1 MSVKK
6 FSTITKKNPKGN
18 IIKLI
23 NENDKFSKFKGE
35 AYISKINKNKIKAWK
50 LHKKANL
57 NLFIIYGKIILVT
70 LNKNK
75 FHQINLDYKYHN
87 RIYIPKG
94 TIFGFQNLSANQ
106 TYILSIS
113 DVVYDKKES
122 LSFKLKEFEYN
133 WLKK

>member
-1 MSVKK
+1 MQNRIFK
-6 FSTITKKNPKGN
+6 TNLKKNPKGN

-23 NENDKFSKFKGE
+23 NEKDKYSKFNGE

-50 LHKKANL
+50 LHKQANL
-57 NLFIIYGKIILVT
+57 NLFIIYGKILLVT
-70 LNKNK
+70 MYKNK
-75 FHQINLDYKYHN
+75 FNKIKLDHINHN
-87 RIYIPKG
+87 RVYIPKG